1 MKPARDLRRVC
12 AAAALLATAA
22 SLAACG
28 DDGPPERARPAAAD
42 DPSTSASPEPCGG
55 EPPAAGTVE
64 VPGRATYRT
73 GSFAAEVELDD
84 GTTSCV
90 TSEDVTESGFEY
102 GSYHVEIGAFEDARL
117 TIDQLDDAGNELA
130 AGTISPVVRIDI
142 GGRTYLTSYEREE
155 CDVTLLSFTA
165 TETAGTFVCEGLG
178 EYTADDPDS
187 DILDVV
193 PGGALPRASG
203 WWVAAR

>member
-1 MKPARDLRRVC
+1 MRPARDLRRAC
-12 AAAALLATAA
+12 AAAALLGAVA

-28 DDGPPERARPAAAD
+28 DDSPPERARPAVAD
-42 DPSTSASPEPCGG
+42 DPSTSATPEPCGG
-55 EPPAAGTVE
+55 EPPTAGTVE

-73 GSFAAEVELDD
+73 GAFAAEVELAD
-84 GTTSCV
+84 GTTRCV
-90 TSEDVTESGFEY
+90 SSDDITESGFGY
-102 GSYHVEIGAFEDARL
+102 DSYHVEIGRFEEARL

-142 GGRTYLTSYEREE
+142 DGRSYLTSYERVE

-165 TETAGTFVCEGLG
+165 TETAGTFACEGLG

-187 DILDVV
+187 DILDAV
-193 PGGALPRASG
+193 PGGSLPRASG